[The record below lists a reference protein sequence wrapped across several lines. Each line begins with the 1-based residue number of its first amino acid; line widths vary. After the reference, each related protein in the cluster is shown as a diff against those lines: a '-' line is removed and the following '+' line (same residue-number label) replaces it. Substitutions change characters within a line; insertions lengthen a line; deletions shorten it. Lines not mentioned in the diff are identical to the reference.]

1 MKVIELNHHEIKD
14 KGFSSVAILLD
25 SLPGFEKYES
35 YVVLPNG
42 HLCSG
47 KGGKF
52 KRLQPQKKHY
62 MISYQRPFMKFYQ
75 MALHTEDLRA
85 IVKQHKDVATMVR
98 IEVE

>member
-1 MKVIELNHHEIKD
+1 MRVIELDHHEIKD

-25 SLPGFEKYES
+25 SIPGFEKYES

-42 HLCSG
+42 NLCSG

-52 KRLQPQKKHY
+52 KRLQPQKKNY
-62 MISYQRPFMKFYQ
+62 MISYQRPFMKFFQ
-75 MALHTEDLRA
+75 MALHTADLVSL
-85 IVKQHKDVATMVR
+85 IKQHKDVAIMVR